1 MIITL
6 MMKVLVLMFGVS
18 LVSSNDVVTW
28 EYLPLPSQDNPW
40 GLESQLGDILP
51 KYTTVFG
58 IPVFG
63 GAEVTVRRSAC
74 DTISSWLC
82 YIFVGPR
89 VPDWCLSA
97 GRVVGQ

>member
-1 MIITL
+1 MKHFCMCLGCYKIRQSHTHLIRIIITL

-63 GAEVTVRRSAC
+63 GAEVTVRR
-74 DTISSWLC
+74 
-82 YIFVGPR
+82 
-89 VPDWCLSA
+89 
-97 GRVVGQ
+97 